1 MDKSYKSTLF
11 KRTIDLGK
19 VTTGLTTDLVKV
31 WRASTGEEK
40 AISLGDIAGG
50 LIGDYVPYTGATNNV
65 NLGERGI
72 TVGYTK
78 YDTTP
83 TSTPTDQGTTY
94 WDVDDNTLA
103 IIMNGAIQ
111 KVGEDS
117 FYPVKNQTGTTIPK
131 GTNVRFAG
139 SLGSSGRLLIAP
151 FLANGTYR
159 SSFYMGV
166 TMETIANGEDG
177 KVMWFGRIR
186 GINTNAFN
194 ANDILYV
201 STTVA
206 GGFQT
211 TIPQSP
217 NNIIEVCAV
226 INKSTNNG
234 VIFVRPTIAPK
245 ITEVEGVKLTSP
257 TTGDVLQVQ
266 ANGLIENKSI
276 STITANKV
284 SYDVADNKNSTEKA
298 QARDNIDVY
307 SRGEVKNITGLR
319 VNLNTQNKDNLV
331 AGINEANTWTQIEW

>member
-1 MDKSYKSTLF
+1 MSVPVKIY
-11 KRTIDLGK
+11 RTITYQEGK
-19 VTTGLTTDLVKV
+19 APNNPNLSGDPVQNPVNPDGG
-31 WRASTGEEK
+31 AIEE
-40 AISLGDIAGG
+40 L
-50 LIGDYVPYTGATNNV
+50 VPYDGAIKDV
-65 NLGERGI
+65 NLGEFGL
-72 TVGYTK
+72 TSGYVK

-83 TSTPTDQGTTY
+83 TNTPTDQGTTY

-117 FYPVKNQTGTTIPK
+117 FYPVKNQTGASIPK

-139 SLGSSGRLLIAP
+139 TLGASGRLLIAP
-151 FLANGTYR
+151 FLADGTYR

-166 TMETIANGEDG
+166 TMETIADGADG

-186 GINTNAFN
+186 GINTNSFN
-194 ANDILYV
+194 ANDTLYV

-266 ANGLIENKSI
+266 SNGLIENKAI
-276 STITANKV
+276 SSLTSNKV

-298 QARDNIDVY
+298 QARNNIDVY
-307 SRGEVKNITGLR
+307 SKAEINTITGDLN
-319 VNLNTQNKDNLV
+319 NLNTVDKTNLV
-331 AGINEANTWTQIEW
+331 IGINQANSWRVVEW